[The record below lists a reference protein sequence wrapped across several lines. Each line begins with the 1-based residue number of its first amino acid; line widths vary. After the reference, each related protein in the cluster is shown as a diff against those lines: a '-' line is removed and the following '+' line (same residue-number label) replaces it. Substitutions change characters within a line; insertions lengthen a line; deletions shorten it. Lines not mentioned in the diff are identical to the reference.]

1 MHIHTR
7 GVTHMSQPSSGSPRL
22 LDQLRSQIRY
32 RHYSLRTEQAYVY
45 WVRCFIRWSGMKHP
59 RSLSGD
65 DVERFL
71 SELVNER
78 HVSPSTHK
86 QALCALLFLYRQ
98 VLGVELPWMTSMAR
112 PTVARRIPAV
122 LTPDQ
127 VAAVLPLLE
136 VESSL
141 VGHLLYGTGMRL
153 MEALRLRMKDVDLD
167 RRVIVV
173 RDAKGGKD
181 RVVML
186 PAALL
191 EGLRTQL
198 RMCRQVWEAD
208 RVASVPAVDMPHA
221 LSIKYPDAGRSWSW
235 FWLFPAS
242 KLSRDPRSGIVR
254 RHHLYPQSIQRA
266 LKRAVRQ
273 ADIAIPVS
281 VHTLRHSFATH
292 LLQSG
297 VDIRTV
303 QELLGHSDVS
313 TTMIYTHVP
322 KFSDGGVISPLDRL
336 PGHSGALPGAR
347 PHTLPGA
354 VPGKQ
359 PPPSRTTAGPQPSDG
374 PLAPARIPP
383 GAFRPMP
390 IPERGLTPHAF
401 PA

>member
-1 MHIHTR
+1 MIDA
-7 GVTHMSQPSSGSPRL
+7 THMSQPSSGSPRL

-45 WVRCFIRWSGMKHP
+45 WVRSFIRWSGMRHP
-59 RSLSGD
+59 RSLDGE

-78 HVSPSTHK
+78 HISASTHK
-86 QALCALLFLYRQ
+86 QALSALLFLYRQ
-98 VLGVELPWMTSMAR
+98 VLGIELPWMTSMAR
-112 PTVARRIPAV
+112 PAVTRRIPAV
-122 LTPDQ
+122 LTLDH
-127 VAAVLPLLE
+127 VAAVLPLLDDD
-136 VESSL
+136 SSL

-167 RRVIVV
+167 RKVIIV
-173 RDAKGGKD
+173 RDAKGGTD
-181 RVVML
+181 RIVML
-186 PAALL
+186 PAALQ
-191 EGLRTQL
+191 ERLRTQL
-198 RMCRQVWEAD
+198 STCRRVWEAD
-208 RVASVPAVDMPHA
+208 RVASVPGVDLPHA
-221 LSIKYPDAGRSWSW
+221 LSVKYPNAGRSWSW

-254 RHHLYPQSIQRA
+254 RHHLYPQGIQRA

-313 TTMIYTHVP
+313 TTMIYTHVS
-322 KFSDGGVISPLDRL
+322 KFSDGGVTSPLDRL
-336 PGHSGALPGAR
+336 PALAGDVVGVRPG
-347 PHTLPGA
+347 
-354 VPGKQ
+354 
-359 PPPSRTTAGPQPSDG
+359 PSDPLSTAQDSPGFIG
-374 PLAPARIPP
+374 PNCRHP
-383 GAFRPMP
+383 GSFLRPS
-390 IPERGLTPHAF
+390 IPERRRTPQPL